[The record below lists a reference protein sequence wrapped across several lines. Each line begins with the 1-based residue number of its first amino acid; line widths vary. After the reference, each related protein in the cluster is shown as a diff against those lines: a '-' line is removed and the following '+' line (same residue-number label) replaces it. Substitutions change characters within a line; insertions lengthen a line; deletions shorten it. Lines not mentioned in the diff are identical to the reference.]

1 MLVYELPEKGGVPEK
16 HEGGKT
22 ACNFM
27 HVACGCVGC
36 IGVNGKCSLS
46 NTEIRMTVSRKE
58 HAERSAGKCGEKRR
72 NMRKEGQEHAE
83 RSAGTCG
90 KKCRNMRREA
100 QEHAERRAGTCEEKI
115 RNMRREVQEHV
126 EKIAGIFGEKR
137 RNMWREA

>member
-72 NMRKEGQEHAE
+72 NMRKEGQEHAKKKSGTCGEKCRNMWRKSQEYLERNAETCGEKRRNMLRQAQEHVE
-83 RSAGTCG
+83 RSAGTC
-90 KKCRNMRREA
+90 
-100 QEHAERRAGTCEEKI
+100 
-115 RNMRREVQEHV
+115 
-126 EKIAGIFGEKR
+126 
-137 RNMWREA
+137 